1 MHEIAVLG
9 CTGSIGTQALSMID
23 HYPDRFRATVLTAH
37 SQADELF
44 RLVRKYRPKLAV
56 LTGGEVPLP
65 EDVKHICDW
74 AFGPRGLIAAAEYPL
89 CDTVLAA
96 VVGIAGMDAVIA
108 AGRAG
113 KRVLL
118 ANKESLVAGGE
129 IVMRLFGGLAGGRLL
144 PVDSEHS
151 AIFQSMLGREGN
163 DVDEILLTASGGPFR
178 TWPKEKMLTATVEE
192 ALGHPN
198 WSMGAKIT
206 VDSATMFN
214 KGLEI
219 IEARW
224 LFDIPQERIRVLVH
238 PQSIVHSAVRYKDG
252 AVIAQMGIPDMK
264 LPILFA
270 MAYPERLPTFTPPL
284 DLTALGQL
292 TFEEPDND
300 RFPAIALARRAIS
313 EGGTA
318 PTVMNAANETAVAAF
333 LEQRIAFGQIYPV
346 VRETMERVPACPVRD
361 ASDIHEA
368 DEKARRAA
376 AEMLR

>member
-1 MHEIAVLG
+1 MSG
-9 CTGSIGTQALSMID
+9 M
-23 HYPDRFRATVLTAH
+23 
-37 SQADELF
+37 
-44 RLVRKYRPKLAV
+44 
-56 LTGGEVPLP
+56 
-65 EDVKHICDW
+65 DVSVV
-74 AFGPRGLIAAAEYPL
+74 AE

-96 VVGIAGMDAVIA
+96 VVGIAGMDAVIT

-129 IVMRLFGGLAGGRLL
+129 IVMRLFGGIAGGRLL

-163 DVDEILLTASGGPFR
+163 AVDEILLTASGGPFR
-178 TWPKEKMLTATVEE
+178 TWPKERIRAASVEE

-224 LFDIPQERIRVLVH
+224 LFGIPQERIRVLVH
-238 PQSIVHSAVRYKDG
+238 PQSVVHSAVRYRDG

-270 MAYPERLPTFTPPL
+270 MAYPERLETFTPPL

-292 TFEEPDND
+292 TFEEPDGE
-300 RFPAIALARRAIS
+300 RFPAIALARGAIDT
-313 EGGTA
+313 GGTA
-318 PTVMNAANETAVAAF
+318 PTVMNAANEIAVAAF
-333 LEQRIAFGQIYPV
+333 LKKRIAFGQIYPIV
-346 VRETMERVPACPVRD
+346 SETMERVPVRAVTE

-368 DEKARRAA
+368 DAQARRAA
-376 AEMLR
+376 SALLR

>member
-1 MHEIAVLG
+1 MRNIAVLG

-23 HYPDRFRATVLTAH
+23 RYPDRFRATVLTAH
-37 SQADELF
+37 SQAEKLF
-44 RLVRKYRPKLAV
+44 ELVRRYRPKLAV
-56 LTGGEVPLP
+56 LTGGEAALP
-65 EDVKHICDW
+65 EDVKHICEW
-74 AFGPRGLIAAAEYPL
+74 AFGPEGLTAAAESPE

-96 VVGIAGMDAVIA
+96 VVGIAGMDAVIT

-129 IVMRLFGGLAGGRLL
+129 IVMSLFGGTAGGRLL

-163 DVDEILLTASGGPFR
+163 AVDEILLTASGGPFR
-178 TWPKEKMLTATVEE
+178 TWPKEKIRAASVEE

-224 LFDIPQERIRVLVH
+224 LFDLPQERIRVLVH
-238 PQSIVHSAVRYKDG
+238 PQSVVHSAVRYRDG

-270 MAYPERLPTFTPPL
+270 MAYPERLETFTPPL

-292 TFEEPDND
+292 TFEEPDGE
-300 RFPAIALARRAIS
+300 RFPAVALARGAIS
-313 EGGTA
+313 TGGTA
-318 PTVMNAANETAVAAF
+318 PTVMNAANEIAVAAF
-333 LEQRIAFGQIYPV
+333 LNKRIAFGQIYPIV
-346 VRETMERVPACPVRD
+346 SETMERVPVRAVRD
-361 ASDIHEA
+361 ALDIHEA
-368 DEKARRAA
+368 DGQARRTASA
-376 AEMLR
+376 LLR